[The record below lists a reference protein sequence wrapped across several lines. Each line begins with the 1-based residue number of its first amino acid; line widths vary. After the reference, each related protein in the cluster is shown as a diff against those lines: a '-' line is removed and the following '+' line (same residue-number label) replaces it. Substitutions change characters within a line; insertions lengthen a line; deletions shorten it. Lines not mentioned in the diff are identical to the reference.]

1 MHPYEVRRVAAG
13 AVAECIRA
21 QKAKRAAIIA
31 EEGRTSRRAKNAIA
45 RLDELKD
52 AFTALT
58 DEQSSERFARAMLS
72 TLVHELD
79 EGDEEGARSTVAIV
93 REWLAERG

>member
-1 MHPYEVRRVAAG
+1 MNAHDVRRVAAG
-13 AVAECIRA
+13 AVAECIRT

-31 EEGRTSRRAKNAIA
+31 EDGRTSRRAKNATA

-52 AFTALT
+52 AFTLLT

-79 EGDEEGARSTVAIV
+79 EGDEAGVRSTVAIV
-93 REWLAERG
+93 REWLARD